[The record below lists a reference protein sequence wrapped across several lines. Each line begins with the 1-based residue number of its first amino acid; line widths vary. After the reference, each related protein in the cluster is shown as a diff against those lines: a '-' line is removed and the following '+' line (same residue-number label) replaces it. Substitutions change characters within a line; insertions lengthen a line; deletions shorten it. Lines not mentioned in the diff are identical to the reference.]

1 MIPSSRRGAP
11 SKTWTVSAAGVKF
24 RGWPGFT
31 VLFLLVGIVPA
42 TVATAHASAANRPQA
57 VLAPGNYSFSIK
69 PGWRSRSYLVHVPA
83 HAPSGAP
90 LPLVLNFHG
99 SSSTGKAQE
108 DYTRMDETADRYG
121 FIVVYPDGTGPPNN
135 HLTWNAGGCCPSAM
149 LLRVDDVGFVRSLI
163 DDLAARTPIDRARI
177 YATGFSN
184 GAMLAYRLAAEASD
198 RIAAIAA
205 VEGSMVTADF
215 HPSRPVSIMHIHSI
229 DDQRVPY
236 HGGYRGYL
244 RIMQSIERLINP
256 DLGNPDVEQMLARWR
271 KFDKCPAQPRIGPT
285 LRGEPGS
292 PDYGNT
298 ATKYTW
304 GPGEQGTEVVLWK
317 LSGSQHV
324 WPGGEEKIHLQ
335 RPTNLF
341 NANEE
346 MWEFFKKFALPLS

>member
-1 MIPSSRRGAP
+1 MRFPEWRSV
-11 SKTWTVSAAGVKF
+11 TD
-24 RGWPGFT
+24 
-31 VLFLLVGIVPA
+31 LFLLVVIVP
-42 TVATAHASAANRPQA
+42 VAVAIAHASEADGSQA

-69 PGWRSRSYLVHVPA
+69 AGWRIRSYLVHVPA
-83 HAPSGAP
+83 HAAGGAP

-108 DYTRMDETADRYG
+108 NYTRMDETADRYG
-121 FIVVYPDGTGPPNN
+121 FIVVYPEGTGPPND

-149 LLRVDDVGFVRSLI
+149 LFRVDDVGFVLSLI
-163 DDLAARTPIDRARI
+163 DDLADRTPIDQARI

-215 HPSRPVSIMHIHSI
+215 GPSRPMSILHIHSL
-229 DDQRVPY
+229 DDPRVRY
-236 HGGYRGYL
+236 HGGYGGSL
-244 RIMQSIERLINP
+244 RILQSIERLINP
-256 DLGNPDVEQMLARWR
+256 NLSNPDVEQMLARWR
-271 KFDKCPAQPRIGPT
+271 KFDRCPEQPRIGPT
-285 LRGEPGS
+285 LVGQPGS

-304 GPGEQGTEVVLWK
+304 GPCAQGTAVVLWK
-317 LSGSQHV
+317 LSGSQHA
-324 WPGGEEKIHLQ
+324 WPGGEGQIALQ
-335 RPTNLF
+335 RGTDLF

-346 MWEFFKKFALPLS
+346 MWKFFRKFALPLR